1 MASRSYLR
9 VVKTAIEP
17 RRSDDRQ
24 DVDIPG
30 GCILCGGDLAVR
42 FAGSVAVS
50 FCPQCR
56 WISHPRVRR
65 EGGSVYMMHPA
76 GGIA

>member
-1 MASRSYLR
+1 
-9 VVKTAIEP
+9 VKTADQTRASEE
-17 RRSDDRQ
+17 RQ

-30 GCILCGGDLAVR
+30 GCILCGGDLSVR
-42 FAGSVAVS
+42 FTAAGATS
-50 FCPQCR
+50 FCPRCR

-65 EGGSVYMMHPA
+65 EDGSVYMMHPA

>member
-1 MASRSYLR
+1 MG
-9 VVKTAIEP
+9 VKTAHQSQASEE
-17 RRSDDRQ
+17 RQ

-42 FAGSVAVS
+42 FTTAGAVS
-50 FCPQCR
+50 FCPSCR

-65 EGGSVYMMHPA
+65 EDGSVYMMHPA
-76 GGIA
+76 AGIA